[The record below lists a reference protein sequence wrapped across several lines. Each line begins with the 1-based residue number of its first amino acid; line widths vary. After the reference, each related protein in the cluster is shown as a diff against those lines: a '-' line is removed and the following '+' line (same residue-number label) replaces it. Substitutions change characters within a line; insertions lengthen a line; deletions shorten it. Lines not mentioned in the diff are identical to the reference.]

1 MAGTPGV
8 NEDDGAGT
16 FVLAIDAG
24 LLAGKEEYLK
34 RATEYVNQ
42 IKSAKPLPGK
52 RVILPGEHGDA
63 IAKQAADSNEI
74 EIADAVWNELIEF
87 VGKEQK

>member
-16 FVLAIDAG
+16 SVLAIDAG

-34 RATEYVNQ
+34 RATEFVNQ
-42 IKSAKPLPGK
+42 IKAAKPLPGK
-52 RVILPGEHGDA
+52 QVVLPGEQGDA
-63 IAKQAADSNEI
+63 VAKETEQSGEI
-74 EIADAVWNELIEF
+74 EIADAIWEELTAF
-87 VGKEQK
+87 VAS